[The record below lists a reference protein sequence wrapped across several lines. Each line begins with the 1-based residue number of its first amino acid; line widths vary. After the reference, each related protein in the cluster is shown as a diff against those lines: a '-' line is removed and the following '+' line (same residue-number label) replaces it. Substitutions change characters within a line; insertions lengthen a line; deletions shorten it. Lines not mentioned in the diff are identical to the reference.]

1 MQLVLN
7 YFNINGA
14 FRLKILKEEE
24 EEVSGVY
31 LLVDTNVSL
40 YVFIAPGS

>member
-14 FRLKILKEEE
+14 LRLKILKEEE
-24 EEVSGVY
+24 EEVSGLY
-31 LLVDTNVSL
+31 LVDTNVSL